1 MGFMIGVLVFVF
13 ICTVVHLMYRPERTE
28 VVPGP
33 DLESA
38 DGFVA
43 TQQVD
48 GSDGVTGIAIDE
60 AHKKLRLISY
70 HRAGAAGIDQG
81 GAFGAE
87 EGHGFGPDQDWVHS
101 VDVGYGDILSAE
113 VLDDFA
119 LAGDRI
125 VLAIMRVQLR
135 ISLKNTSIP
144 THSLVFL
151 ESTFH
156 ANRALYEAALHKAR
170 HWLGVLEAA
179 IYEDGRPGAPSPA
192 GGPSAPSSVLS
203 VADELRKLAQLRDE
217 GVLTEMEFQQQKAR
231 LLA

>member
-48 GSDGVTGIAIDE
+48 GCDGVTGIAIDE

-87 EGHGFGPDQDWVHS
+87 EGLGFGPDQDWVHS
-101 VDVGYGDILSAE
+101 VDVSYGDILSVE

-125 VLAIMRVQLR
+125 ARAIMRLQLR

-144 THSLVFL
+144 TYSLVFL
-151 ESTFH
+151 ESPYL
-156 ANRALYEAALHKAR
+156 ANSALYDAALHKAR

-179 IYEDGRPGAPSPA
+179 IHEDGRRAAPNPA
-192 GGPSAPSSVLS
+192 AGPSAPSSMPS

-217 GVLTEMEFQQQKAR
+217 GVLTEQEFQQQKAR

>member
-1 MGFMIGVLVFVF
+1 MGFIIGVLVFAC
-13 ICTVVHLMYRPERTE
+13 ICAMVYLMHRPEQAKA
-28 VVPGP
+28 VSGP

-43 TQQVD
+43 TQQVE
-48 GSDGVTGIAIDE
+48 GANGMTGIAIDE
-60 AHKKLRLISY
+60 AQKKLRLISY

-81 GAFGAE
+81 GDFGAT
-87 EGHGFGPDQDWVHS
+87 EGQGFGPDQDRVHS

-179 IYEDGRPGAPSPA
+179 AHEDRRLGAPSPA
-192 GGPSAPSSVLS
+192 DGASPPSPVPS
-203 VADELRKLAQLRDE
+203 VADELRKLAQLRDD
-217 GVLTEMEFQQQKAR
+217 GVLTELEFQQQKAR

>member
-48 GSDGVTGIAIDE
+48 GCDGVTSIAIDE
-60 AHKKLRLISY
+60 AHRKLRLISY
-70 HRAGAAGIDQG
+70 HRAGAAGMDQG

-87 EGHGFGPDQDWVHS
+87 EGHGFGPDQDRVHS

-179 IYEDGRPGAPSPA
+179 AHEDGRLGAQSPADGASAPSPV
-192 GGPSAPSSVLS
+192 PS
-203 VADELRKLAQLRDE
+203 VADELRKLSQLRDE
-217 GVLTEMEFQQQKAR
+217 GVLTELEFQQQKAR

>member
-33 DLESA
+33 NLESA

-48 GSDGVTGIAIDE
+48 GCDGVTGIAIDE
-60 AHKKLRLISY
+60 EHKKLRLISY

-87 EGHGFGPDQDWVHS
+87 EGHGFGPDRDWVHS
-101 VDVGYGDILSAE
+101 VDVGYGDILSVE

-179 IYEDGRPGAPSPA
+179 AHEGGRHDAPSPA
-192 GGPSAPSSVLS
+192 DGASAPSSVPS
-203 VADELRKLAQLRDE
+203 VSDELRKLAQLRDD
-217 GVLTEMEFQQQKAR
+217 GVLTEQEFQQQKAR